1 MVEDAQIDERL
12 RALRS
17 AFDEAFAKAPGETL
31 ETRDLL
37 VVGADDQ
44 RYALPLED
52 LTGVELTPPLTP
64 LPSSP
69 SALLGLANCR
79 GRVVP
84 VFALPRLLG
93 DEPIAAPLARA
104 GSAPPRYRLCALVAV
119 ERRDW
124 VAFAF
129 EHLFELARVPKT
141 HDAPSTTAKVLRTGH
156 GVVPILDVIDLK
168 KRVITGH
175 EEN

>member
-1 MVEDAQIDERL
+1 MVEDAPIDERL

-17 AFDEAFAKAPGETL
+17 EFDDAFAKAPPETL

-37 VVGADDQ
+37 VVGAGG
-44 RYALPLED
+44 RRFALPLED
-52 LTGVELTPPLTP
+52 LAGVELTPPLTP
-64 LPSSP
+64 LPASP

-79 GRVVP
+79 GRIVP
-84 VFALPRLLG
+84 VFALTRLIG
-93 DEPIAAPLARA
+93 DEPAVAPLVRQ
-104 GSAPPRYRLCALVAV
+104 GSASPRDRLCALVAV

-129 EHLFELARVPKT
+129 EHLFELARVPKS
-141 HDAPSTTAKVLRTGH
+141 HDAASTSAKVLRTGH
-156 GVVPILDVIDLK
+156 GFVPILDVIDLK
-168 KRVITGH
+168 KRVITHH